1 MAGKELKATEKTV
14 LKHSRDG
21 VLEQNLADGS
31 AKKVSNKAE
40 EAVLKTARPD
50 DERFDKL
57 KAAGLVVE
65 DVKKPDKRK
74 LQFGRNNPDNTWAEA
89 VYGNKPAEQ
98 DYSAP
103 TEAYSVSDT
112 TVSAETKDFE
122 KSTEV
127 EPKSE
132 ESTLKQ
138 HKQTSFVSDEQY
150 QNSETTVPV
159 TQRELAELEHS
170 TLGSESI
177 TPKAQ
182 RLFSF
187 KSDEKYQLS
196 ESTVSV
202 SAEEFAEMEQTSFKV
217 EDLKEFEPSKSKLQH
232 SFCSDDEYTTSD
244 EVVEATSED
253 LKPKSKLTFKSDD
266 KYVNSEESV
275 EIDAAEFVGQQTE
288 EKIESKLKEKKTR
301 KGLKDKS
308 SAAEKLTD
316 KDGNPVLCFDVNAA
330 PDRKLT
336 HGEKKLKRRIR
347 KDEKKVYKLQKRLD
361 KAEDKLPHRRVF
373 HIRKE
378 WNSEKQKMQ
387 RKLKLEKEVKPLP
400 KPNIVQKGVQGAKHA
415 VTTAVSGTVHQQ
427 ISKYEDENQTLKAA
441 HGTEKVAESALRF
454 ASHKVKATNQK
465 LKEKPYKKVSKL
477 KFDTEN
483 AHKKLNQHKVA
494 LDHKTE
500 QQTKKEAKK
509 DAKKALKKAQQKQNQ
524 KNAAKTAKKG
534 ASKAGK
540 KAGEAAMDVSKTIVK
555 FVANNKVVIIILII
569 FLLLFG
575 LLFTLGSSGFT
586 SLADTGT
593 MVIASSYTSEDEDIY
608 AANDY
613 MTSLESNLNDQINNI
628 PNVYVGWNEYNYY
641 IDPIGHA
648 PYELISYLT
657 AMDIKFEYD
666 AEIQGLI
673 QEIFNALYTLEV
685 ESIHEVRS
693 YQYIDYDEESNEV
706 IVTVY
711 YDCYILNVT
720 LTANDWDSV
729 IKPKLEAAGVYDM
742 YLLLLETKGNKPDLF

>member
-21 VLEQNLADGS
+21 VLEQNLADS
-31 AKKVSNKAE
+31 LAKKVSNKAE

-98 DYSAP
+98 EYSAP

-122 KSTEV
+122 KPTEV

-132 ESTLKQ
+132 EISIRQ
-138 HKQTSFVSDEQY
+138 HKQTSFVSNEQY
-150 QNSETTVPV
+150 QNSETTVLV
-159 TQRELAELEHS
+159 AQRELAEPEHS

-182 RLFSF
+182 KRFSF
-187 KSDEKYQLS
+187 KSDEKYQLP

-202 SAEEFAEMEQTSFKV
+202 SAEEFAEMEQTSFKA
-217 EDLKEFEPSKSKLQH
+217 EGIKDFDPSKSRLQY
-232 SFCSDDEYTTSD
+232 SFRSDDEYITSD
-244 EVVEATSED
+244 EVVEATAED

-266 KYVNSEESV
+266 KYVNSKEGDL
-275 EIDAAEFVGQQTE
+275 IDGAEFVGQQTE
-288 EKIESKLKEKKTR
+288 EKTESKLKDKKTR

-316 KDGNPVLCFDVNAA
+316 KDGNSVLCFDVNTA

-347 KDEKKVYKLQKRLD
+347 KGEKKVYKLKKRLD
-361 KAEDKLPHRRVF
+361 KAEDKLPHQRVF
-373 HIRKE
+373 HVRKE

-441 HGTEKVAESALRF
+441 HGTEKVAESALCF
-454 ASHKVKATNQK
+454 VSHKVKATNQK
-465 LKEKPYKKVSKL
+465 AKVKQYNEEL
-477 KFDTEN
+477 VE
-483 AHKKLNQHKVA
+483 L
-494 LDHKTE
+494 
-500 QQTKKEAKK
+500 
-509 DAKKALKKAQQKQNQ
+509 QNQ
-524 KNAAKTAKKG
+524 RIICIV
-534 ASKAGK
+534 
-540 KAGEAAMDVSKTIVK
+540 AMSNVDVRTLKDK
-555 FVANNKVVIIILII
+555 
-569 FLLLFG
+569 LL
-575 LLFTLGSSGFT
+575 
-586 SLADTGT
+586 
-593 MVIASSYTSEDEDIY
+593 
-608 AANDY
+608 
-613 MTSLESNLNDQINNI
+613 
-628 PNVYVGWNEYNYY
+628 
-641 IDPIGHA
+641 
-648 PYELISYLT
+648 
-657 AMDIKFEYD
+657 
-666 AEIQGLI
+666 
-673 QEIFNALYTLEV
+673 
-685 ESIHEVRS
+685 SITT
-693 YQYIDYDEESNEV
+693 SNEV
-706 IVTVY
+706 GASAPITNTMITERITE
-711 YDCYILNVT
+711 DEE
-720 LTANDWDSV
+720 D
-729 IKPKLEAAGVYDM
+729 E
-742 YLLLLETKGNKPDLF
+742 

>member
-1 MAGKELKATEKTV
+1 MAGKELKATEKTL

-31 AKKVSNKAE
+31 AKKVSKKSE
-40 EAVLKTARPD
+40 EAVLKTERPD
-50 DERFDKL
+50 DEHFDKL

-65 DVKKPDKRK
+65 DVKKPGHRK
-74 LQFGRNNPDNTWAEA
+74 LQFGRNNPENTWAEA
-89 VYGNKPAEQ
+89 VYGNKPTERE
-98 DYSAP
+98 YSAP
-103 TEAYSVSDT
+103 TEMYSAPDT
-112 TVSAETKDFE
+112 TASTEAKDFAE
-122 KSTEV
+122 PRDTKLNV
-127 EPKSE
+127 EENTFKP
-132 ESTLKQ
+132 
-138 HKQTSFVSDEQY
+138 HKQTSFVSDERY

-159 TQRELAELEHS
+159 TQREFAELEHS

-177 TPKAQ
+177 IPKAQ
-182 RLFSF
+182 RKFSF

-196 ESTVSV
+196 ETSIPVT
-202 SAEEFAEMEQTSFKV
+202 AEEFDEMEQTSFKA
-217 EDLKEFEPSKSKLQH
+217 EDLKDFDYSKAHLKH

-244 EVVEATSED
+244 EVVEATTED

-266 KYVNSEESV
+266 EYVNSEEVV
-275 EIDAAEFVGQQTE
+275 EIDGAEFVGQQTE
-288 EKIESKLKEKKTR
+288 EKTQSKLKEKKTR

-316 KDGNPVLCFDVNAA
+316 KDGNSVFYYEGEAP

-361 KAEDKLPHRRVF
+361 KAEDKLPHQRVF
-373 HIRKE
+373 HVRKE

-465 LKEKPYKKVSKL
+465 LKEKPYQKVSKL

-494 LDHKTE
+494 LEHKTE

-509 DAKKALKKAQQKQNQ
+509 EAKKALKKSQQKINQ

-540 KAGEAAMDVSKTIVK
+540 KAGEVAKDVSEIIVK
-555 FVANNKVVIIILII
+555 AVTSNKVVIIILII

-575 LLFTLGSSGFT
+575 LLFTLGSSAFT
-586 SLADTGT
+586 SLADTGG
-593 MVIASSYTSEDEDIY
+593 MVIASSYTSDDEDIY

-613 MTSLESNLNDQINNI
+613 MNSLEAALVERLNNI
-628 PNVYVGWNEYNYY
+628 PNEYVGWNEYQW
-641 IDPIGHA
+641 DFCAIGHD
-648 PYELISYLT
+648 PYALISYLT
-657 AMDIKFEYD
+657 AMEINFDYD
-666 AEIQGLI
+666 ADTQARI
-673 QEIFNALYTLEV
+673 QELFNALYTLKI

-693 YQYIDYDEESNEV
+693 YQYTTTDEEGNEV

-711 YDCYILNVT
+711 YDYYILKAT
-720 LTANDWDSV
+720 LTANDWDTV
-729 IKPKLEAAGVYDM
+729 VKTRLDVAGSYDL
-742 YLLLLETKGNKPDLF
+742 YLLLQETQGNRPDLF

>member
-14 LKHSRDG
+14 LKHSREG
-21 VLEQNLADGS
+21 VLEQNLADCS

-40 EAVLKTARPD
+40 EAILKTARPD

-65 DVKKPDKRK
+65 DVKKPDHRK

-98 DYSAP
+98 YYSAP

-122 KSTEV
+122 KPTEV

-182 RLFSF
+182 RRFSF

-202 SAEEFAEMEQTSFKV
+202 SAEEFAEMEQTSFKA
-217 EDLKEFEPSKSKLQH
+217 EDLKEFDPSKSKLQH

-373 HIRKE
+373 HVRKE
-378 WNSEKQKMQ
+378 WNYEKQKMQ

-509 DAKKALKKAQQKQNQ
+509 DTKKALKKAQQKQNQ

-540 KAGEAAMDVSKTIVK
+540 KAGEAAMDVSKIIVK

-586 SLADTGT
+586 LLADTGT
-593 MVIASSYTSEDEDIY
+593 RVIASSYTSEDEDIY

-613 MTSLESNLNDQINNI
+613 MNSLENNLNYQINNI

-641 IDPIGHA
+641 IDPIQHD

-657 AMDIKFEYD
+657 AMKIDFEYD
-666 AEIQGLI
+666 AEIQGFI

-685 ESIHEVRS
+685 KSIHEVRS
-693 YQYIDYDEESNEV
+693 YQYIDYDEEGNE
-706 IVTVY
+706 ILVTVY
-711 YDCYILNVT
+711 YDYYILNVM

-729 IKPKLEAAGVYDM
+729 VKPKLEAAGVYDV

>member
-14 LKHSRDG
+14 LKHSREG
-21 VLEQNLADGS
+21 VLEQNLSDGS

-40 EAVLKTARPD
+40 EAVLKTAIPD

-65 DVKKPDKRK
+65 DVKKPDHRK
-74 LQFGRNNPDNTWAEA
+74 FQFGRNNPENTLAEA
-89 VYGNKPAEQ
+89 IYGNKPAEQ
-98 DYSAP
+98 
-103 TEAYSVSDT
+103 
-112 TVSAETKDFE
+112 
-122 KSTEV
+122 
-127 EPKSE
+127 
-132 ESTLKQ
+132 L
-138 HKQTSFVSDEQY
+138 SFISDEKY
-150 QNSETTVPV
+150 QNSETCIPV
-159 TQRELAELEHS
+159 T
-170 TLGSESI
+170 
-177 TPKAQ
+177 
-182 RLFSF
+182 
-187 KSDEKYQLS
+187 
-196 ESTVSV
+196 
-202 SAEEFAEMEQTSFKV
+202 AEEFAEIRQTPFKA
-217 EDLKEFEPSKSKLQH
+217 EELKDFDFSKTRLKH
-232 SFCSDDEYTTSD
+232 SFCSDDEYTTSN
-244 EVVEATSED
+244 EVVEATAED
-253 LKPKSKLTFKSDD
+253 LKPKSKLSFKSDD
-266 KYVNSEESV
+266 EYVNSEEV
-275 EIDAAEFVGQQTE
+275 IEIDGAEFVGQQTE
-288 EKIESKLKEKKTR
+288 EKTESKLKEKKTR

-316 KDGNPVLCFDVNAA
+316 KDGNSVFYYESEAP

-361 KAEDKLPHRRVF
+361 KAEDKLPHQRVF
-373 HIRKE
+373 HVRKE

-387 RKLKLEKEVKPLP
+387 RKLRLEKEVKPLP

-415 VTTAVSGTVHQQ
+415 VTTTVSGIAHQQ
-427 ISKYEDENQTLKAA
+427 ISKYEDDNQTLKAA

-454 ASHKVKATNQK
+454 ASNKVKATNQK
-465 LKEKPYKKVSKL
+465 LKEKPYQKVSKL

-494 LDHKTE
+494 LEHKTE
-500 QQTKKEAKK
+500 QQTKKE
-509 DAKKALKKAQQKQNQ
+509 AKKALKKAQQKQNQ

-540 KAGEAAMDVSKTIVK
+540 KAGEAAKDVSQIIVK
-555 FVANNKVVIIILII
+555 AVTNNKVVIIILVI

-575 LLFTLGSSGFT
+575 LLFTLGSSGFS
-586 SLADTGT
+586 SLADTGG
-593 MVIASSYTSEDEDIY
+593 MVIASSYTSDEEDIY
-608 AANDY
+608 AAENY
-613 MTSLESNLNDQINNI
+613 MVSLENNLTNEIDNI

-641 IDPIGHA
+641 IDPIQHD

-657 AMDIKFEYD
+657 AMKIDFEYD

-693 YQYIDYDEESNEV
+693 YQYIDYDEEGNEV
-706 IVTVY
+706 IVTMY
-711 YDCYILNVT
+711 YDYYILNIT

-729 IKPKLEAAGVYDM
+729 VKPKLEAAGVYDV

>member
-1 MAGKELKATEKTV
+1 MHLKP
-14 LKHSRDG
+14 LR
-21 VLEQNLADGS
+21 
-31 AKKVSNKAE
+31 
-40 EAVLKTARPD
+40 
-50 DERFDKL
+50 
-57 KAAGLVVE
+57 
-65 DVKKPDKRK
+65 
-74 LQFGRNNPDNTWAEA
+74 
-89 VYGNKPAEQ
+89 
-98 DYSAP
+98 
-103 TEAYSVSDT
+103 
-112 TVSAETKDFE
+112 
-122 KSTEV
+122 
-127 EPKSE
+127 
-132 ESTLKQ
+132 
-138 HKQTSFVSDEQY
+138 
-150 QNSETTVPV
+150 
-159 TQRELAELEHS
+159 
-170 TLGSESI
+170 
-177 TPKAQ
+177 
-182 RLFSF
+182 
-187 KSDEKYQLS
+187 
-196 ESTVSV
+196 
-202 SAEEFAEMEQTSFKV
+202 
-217 EDLKEFEPSKSKLQH
+217 
-232 SFCSDDEYTTSD
+232 SDDE
-244 EVVEATSED
+244 
-253 LKPKSKLTFKSDD
+253 
-266 KYVNSEESV
+266 YVNSEEVV
-275 EIDAAEFVGQQTE
+275 EIDGAEFVGQQTE
-288 EKIESKLKEKKTR
+288 EKTESKLKEKKTR

-316 KDGNPVLCFDVNAA
+316 KDGNSVFYYEGEAP

-361 KAEDKLPHRRVF
+361 KAEDKLPHQRVF
-373 HIRKE
+373 HVRKE

-465 LKEKPYKKVSKL
+465 LKEKPYQKVSKL

-534 ASKAGK
+534 ATTAGK

-555 FVANNKVVIIILII
+555 FVANNKVVVIILII

-575 LLFTLGSSGFT
+575 LILSLGSSLFT

-613 MTSLESNLNDQINNI
+613 MNSLENNLNDQINNI

-641 IDPIGHA
+641 IDPIQHD

-657 AMDIKFEYD
+657 AMKIDFEYD

-693 YQYIDYDEESNEV
+693 YQYIEYDEEGNE
-706 IVTVY
+706 ILVTVY
-711 YDCYILNVT
+711 YDYYILNVT

-729 IKPKLEAAGVYDM
+729 VKPKLEAAGVYDV

>member
-40 EAVLKTARPD
+40 EAVLKTARTD

-65 DVKKPDKRK
+65 DVKKPDHRK

-89 VYGNKPAEQ
+89 VYGNKPVEQ

-112 TVSAETKDFE
+112 TVSAETKDFAE
-122 KSTEV
+122 LTEAKPNV
-127 EPKSE
+127 E
-132 ESTLKQ
+132 ESSLRQ
-138 HKQTSFVSDEQY
+138 YKQTSFVSDEQY
-150 QNSETTVPV
+150 QNSETSILV
-159 TQRELAELEHS
+159 TQREL
-170 TLGSESI
+170 
-177 TPKAQ
+177 
-182 RLFSF
+182 
-187 KSDEKYQLS
+187 
-196 ESTVSV
+196 
-202 SAEEFAEMEQTSFKV
+202 AEMEQTSFKD
-217 EDLKEFEPSKSKLQH
+217 EDLKDFDPSKSRLQH
-232 SFCSDDEYTTSD
+232 SFCSDDEYITSD
-244 EVVEATSED
+244 EVVEANAED

-266 KYVNSEESV
+266 EYVNSEEVV
-275 EIDAAEFVGQQTE
+275 EIDGAEFVGQQTE
-288 EKIESKLKEKKTR
+288 EKTESKLKEKKTR

-316 KDGNPVLCFDVNAA
+316 KDGNSVFYYEGEAP

-361 KAEDKLPHRRVF
+361 KAEDKLPHQRVF
-373 HIRKE
+373 HVRKE

-465 LKEKPYKKVSKL
+465 LKEKPYQKVSKL

-534 ASKAGK
+534 ATTAGK

-555 FVANNKVVIIILII
+555 FVANNKVVVIILII

-575 LLFTLGSSGFT
+575 LILSLGSSLFT

-613 MTSLESNLNDQINNI
+613 MNSLENNLNDQINNV

-641 IDPIGHA
+641 IDPIQHD

-657 AMDIKFEYD
+657 AMKIDFEYD

-693 YQYIDYDEESNEV
+693 YQYIEYDEEGNE
-706 IVTVY
+706 ILVTVY
-711 YDCYILNVT
+711 YDYYILNVT

-729 IKPKLEAAGVYDM
+729 VKPKLEAAGVYDV

>member
-14 LKHSRDG
+14 LKHSREG

-65 DVKKPDKRK
+65 DVKKPDHRK
-74 LQFGRNNPDNTWAEA
+74 LQFGRNNPENTWAEA
-89 VYGNKPAEQ
+89 VYGNKPTEQ
-98 DYSAP
+98 
-103 TEAYSVSDT
+103 
-112 TVSAETKDFE
+112 
-122 KSTEV
+122 
-127 EPKSE
+127 
-132 ESTLKQ
+132 L
-138 HKQTSFVSDEQY
+138 SFISDEKY
-150 QNSETTVPV
+150 QNSETCIPV
-159 TQRELAELEHS
+159 T
-170 TLGSESI
+170 
-177 TPKAQ
+177 
-182 RLFSF
+182 
-187 KSDEKYQLS
+187 
-196 ESTVSV
+196 
-202 SAEEFAEMEQTSFKV
+202 AEEFAEIRQTPFKA
-217 EDLKEFEPSKSKLQH
+217 EELKDFDFSKTRLKH
-232 SFCSDDEYTTSD
+232 SFCSDDEYTTSN
-244 EVVEATSED
+244 EVVEATVED
-253 LKPKSKLTFKSDD
+253 LKPKSKLSFKSDD
-266 KYVNSEESV
+266 EYVNSEEV
-275 EIDAAEFVGQQTE
+275 IEIDGAEFVGQQTE
-288 EKIESKLKEKKTR
+288 EKTESKLKEKKTR

-316 KDGNPVLCFDVNAA
+316 KDGNSVFYYEGEAP

-347 KDEKKVYKLQKRLD
+347 KDEKKVYKLRKRLD
-361 KAEDKLPHRRVF
+361 KAEDKLPHQRVF
-373 HIRKE
+373 HVRKE

-465 LKEKPYKKVSKL
+465 LKEKPYKKASKL

-494 LDHKTE
+494 LEHKTE
-500 QQTKKEAKK
+500 QQTKKE
-509 DAKKALKKAQQKQNQ
+509 AKKALKKAQQKQNQ

-540 KAGEAAMDVSKTIVK
+540 KAGEAAKDVSQIIVK
-555 FVANNKVVIIILII
+555 AVTNNKVVIIILII

-613 MTSLESNLNDQINNI
+613 MNSLENNLNEQINNI

-641 IDPIGHA
+641 IDPIGHD
-648 PYELISYLT
+648 PYALISYLT
-657 AMDIKFEYD
+657 AMEINFDYD
-666 AEIQGLI
+666 ADTQARIQDL
-673 QEIFNALYTLEV
+673 FNALYTLEV
-685 ESIHEVRS
+685 ESVHEVRS
-693 YQYIDYDEESNEV
+693 YQYTTTDEEGNEV
-706 IVTVY
+706 KVTVY
-711 YDCYILNVT
+711 YDYYILNVT

-729 IKPKLEAAGVYDM
+729 VIPKLRAAGVYEV
-742 YLLLLETKGNKPDLF
+742 YQLLQETHGNKPNLF